1 MSNRDVRLTIKAR
14 DDASATIQK
23 LKQTLNNLENGLN
36 ANGKA
41 TVDLGSRLKGLGQ
54 EATRLQT
61 ELANSR
67 GTNNIRE
74 QYDLIS
80 TTLSRVSSDFRQNRS
95 ELAQNRVAMNAA
107 KADSEQYATNIKNV
121 AAALGQEKKA
131 LNDANQEVTKHTNSL
146 NKANADVAK
155 YTAQIGKAEA
165 ELLQLRGALAGA
177 QTAQAAMVI
186 SDNQAKASV
195 DALKASL
202 ASLREE
208 REKERKTPIQRVS
221 VKNGITSEMR
231 EGAQAGKAANLARY
245 DAEIAAMERQ
255 IQAAARVREESS
267 KNLSAANAE
276 TSAIEKQIQ
285 STGNL
290 TQAKNRLASAEASQ
304 FANNT
309 NLLRA
314 KAAQDALTES
324 VARNTETLQRL
335 KGEAAAVNTNLA
347 NLVGSVK
354 TLDAA
359 SKAGVASL
367 REIQANLKAVDAIA
381 RQRGLD
387 ATAQSARVTEMELTR
402 LEARMR
408 SVADLQNRL
417 SRYSDGGG
425 SFSTAKN
432 AGQMQALN
440 KQFQEAQKDAAAFR
454 ARIEEIKGSVR
465 GIRMNPQT
473 RAEIKALQQAIVA
486 ANADARTLK
495 NQLRDIGIQSGR
507 FQGNAMDAWRSHNN
521 ESRTALSL
529 YQRLRGQILSMV
541 GAYVGLFGVVRVVQ
555 DISKAYMQ
563 QEAALSRLGVVFDGN
578 TERMKT
584 EMDWLRREAAR
595 LGIEFGALA
604 DEYTKFAVAGNIS
617 GFSDDSIRKVF
628 TSVSEAGRVNKLTL
642 DQVKGTYLALSQMIS
657 KGKVSAEEL
666 RQQLG
671 ERLPGA
677 MSLFANALGVTTSEL
692 DAMMKKGEVLANEEN
707 MLKFAAE
714 LDKQF
719 SKQLPA
725 SLRTFTTEWGKL
737 QNTIFNA
744 RVTAGKGGLIDALT
758 DVMSQLNEY
767 ANSAEGVKFF
777 LSLGAALGDL
787 AGWIPTLVENFETLF
802 KFLQIMIAVPLAR
815 YIMGIGASLLRFTGI
830 IWGSI
835 TAVWGS
841 VGAIKA
847 WQANLILSQGVM
859 ARTTS
864 ILMGLRAAFMTLGP
878 LALGIGAALW
888 LTSSLSSWE
897 SGVDSIVEA
906 QAQHDRIMDS
916 ILSKYEEGKRKTTDW
931 KKAVDDMNKTEL
943 RENVPKS
950 ENLYSES
957 LGILNRQKYGV
968 LSPMMLTGMKGLLPD
983 SEAFALKSAWANVF
997 KDIGAAGRKEFT
1009 ELDTQLDNAI
1019 SKTTNPTTKRM
1030 LIDLQKEIRNVISSG
1045 SIGAD
1050 TITVLRELGDV
1061 IADDYDLTT
1070 KFGRSMEEMA
1080 NGTQA
1085 AVDALAE
1092 VKGKVKDNFELPIKD
1107 ALKQVELFQKGLKG
1121 MRLGTILTAPFEDG
1135 KASVFDMI
1143 KALGMLKLRQGEIQN
1158 AFKQFAE
1165 DGSLDKLAEKLSW
1178 MRNVPVL
1185 GDLFDRLL
1193 SGEMDK
1199 LLGDDPSK
1207 YKDIARGTGQGWLI
1221 RDREGMRNDAY
1232 ADQKEMGGFSAWRVG
1247 YGSDTIT
1254 DPNTGAVRKT
1264 QQGDRITNAEAE
1276 ADLARRILDYITNI
1290 TSRISEA
1297 KWESLTDDQQEVLL
1311 SIAHNYGSVPESIL
1325 KAVREGTAEDVSKAI
1340 LQQVRPGSVNN
1351 ERRTEEARLYASGG
1365 SGDQS
1370 SFIEAE
1376 KKRRDEAEKK
1386 AEADK
1391 KALEAKKEELAAND
1405 ENLRL
1410 EQMRVDGKEREA
1422 FIQEK
1427 INGFV
1432 KSHGE
1437 QSKEEL
1443 ARLREQYGAMYDLQN
1458 MKSKDEQTQEAIK
1471 KHQEEI
1477 NRLETERNALLEQ
1490 RKLYKESGDTE
1501 KVAQVDEK
1509 LIGINANLDA
1519 AIDRFIAF
1527 WKAAGG
1533 PDSAAGIAALET
1545 MKLKLKDV
1553 QKEALLTAQQVNERV
1568 AGGLADAFGSFA
1580 QAIAN
1585 GDNALKSFRDAFLQF
1600 AADFLIEIGKMI
1612 IKQTIL
1618 NMLQNGGGAGG
1629 GAGGGFGGMV
1639 MGWLGGITTG
1649 VFHSG
1654 KAPGNS
1660 GGANRTV
1667 NPMMFSGAQRFHNGR
1682 LPGLSSNESAAI
1694 IENDEEIL
1702 TSDNPRHAWNFGK
1715 RGAEGAQQA
1724 PNDGMT
1730 VVNTFD
1736 GESFLEAGLSSPR
1749 GKKLFMNFVRSNKAS
1764 IKGALG

>member
-36 ANGKA
+36 ANGRV

-80 TTLSRVSSDFRQNRS
+80 TTLTRVSADFRLNRS
-95 ELAQNRVAMNAA
+95 ELAQNRIAMNSA
-107 KADSEQYATNIKNV
+107 KADAEQYATNIKNV

-131 LNDANQEVTKHTNSL
+131 LNDANQEVVKHTNSL

-276 TSAIEKQIQ
+276 TSVIEKQIQ

-367 REIQANLKAVDAIA
+367 REIQANLKAVDAAA

-408 SVADLQNRL
+408 SVADIQNRL

-529 YQRLRGQILSMV
+529 YQRLRGHILSMV

-578 TERMKT
+578 SERMKT

-604 DEYTKFAVAGNIS
+604 DEYTKFAVAGNMS

-815 YIMGIGASLLRFTGI
+815 YIMGIGASLLRFSGI

-859 ARTTS
+859 VRTTS
-864 ILMGLRAAFMTLGP
+864 ILMGLRAAFMALGP
-878 LALGIGAALW
+878 LALGIGAAMW

-897 SGVDSIVEA
+897 SGVDSLVEA

-950 ENLYSES
+950 EDLYSEK
-957 LGILNRQKYGV
+957 LQLLNRRKYGLLAPSMV
-968 LSPMMLTGMKGLLPD
+968 TGMKGLLPD
-983 SEAFALKSAWANVF
+983 SEAAALKSAWAMVF
-997 KDIGAAGRKEFT
+997 NDIGAAGRKEFSD
-1009 ELDTQLDNAI
+1009 LDTQLDNAI
-1019 SKTTNPTTKRM
+1019 SKVTDPTMRGM
-1030 LIDLQKEIRNVISSG
+1030 LIDTQKEIRNVISSG

-1061 IADDYDLTT
+1061 IVDDHDLTT

-1080 NGTQA
+1080 DGTKE
-1085 AVDALAE
+1085 AVDQLAE
-1092 VKGKVKDNFELPIKD
+1092 VKGQIKDNFETPIKD
-1107 ALKQVELFQKGLKG
+1107 ALKSMKTFSAAASSMNLAG
-1121 MRLGTILTAPFEDG
+1121 IITAPFSEG
-1135 KASVFDMI
+1135 RKSVFDMI
-1143 KALGMLKLRQGEIQN
+1143 AALAMLKTRQGEIQA

-1165 DGSLDKLAEKLSW
+1165 DGSLDKLAQKLDW
-1178 MRNVPVL
+1178 MKNIPVL
-1185 GDLFDRLL
+1185 GQLFQKFMGQQIGATLLKDGQTTQNFEKTVGSDRGRELERMVLETARVAAQLGISAQDLITTFGYETGGTYDKWQAGPTTQWGQHRGLIQWGEPQAAEFGVTAQSTIEEQIQAVGKYLQQRGVKPGMGLL
-1193 SGEMDK
+1193 EIYAAINA
-1199 LLGDDPSK
+1199 GDASK
-1207 YKDIARGTGQGWLI
+1207 
-1221 RDREGMRNDAY
+1221 
-1232 ADQKEMGGFSAWRVG
+1232 FSATDENNGGAPGTVRDKVYSDSMANHGANAKALLELYGMSAEVG
-1247 YGSDTIT
+1247 E
-1254 DPNTGAVRKT
+1254 R
-1264 QQGDRITNAEAE
+1264 QGEA
-1276 ADLARRILDYITNI
+1276 
-1290 TSRISEA
+1290 A
-1297 KWESLTDDQQEVLL
+1297 K
-1311 SIAHNYGSVPESIL
+1311 
-1325 KAVREGTAEDVSKAI
+1325 KAAEDATKA
-1340 LQQVRPGSVNN
+1340 
-1351 ERRTEEARLYASGG
+1351 A
-1365 SGDQS
+1365 
-1370 SFIEAE
+1370 
-1376 KKRRDEAEKK
+1376 
-1386 AEADK
+1386 
-1391 KALEAKKEELAAND
+1391 EAKKEELAANE

-1427 INGFV
+1427 INTFV
-1432 KSHGE
+1432 KQHGE

-1443 ARLREQYGAMYDLQN
+1443 GRLREQYGAMYDLQN

-1490 RKLYKESGDTE
+1490 RKLYEESGDTE

-1618 NMLQNGGGAGG
+1618 NMLQNGGAGG

-1715 RGAEGAQQA
+1715 RGADGAQQA

-1736 GESFLEAGLSSPR
+1736 GESFLDAGLSSPR